1 MKATLLLTAVQ
12 NGTKRIPMGLLF
24 AVAVMFPCPD
34 ATAASP
40 APVNLGAA
48 SDFSILAGS
57 QIFQSGASTIFTGD
71 VGLSPA
77 SGANIGLL
85 AAQVPGGTIYAV
97 DALGPV
103 GSVNNPGLL
112 SAVKGDLLTA
122 YNDAAGRTLDAVL
135 VPNADLGGLTLFPN
149 LFSSS
154 GTLAITGTLTLD
166 AQNDPN
172 AVFIFQ
178 MATTLT
184 TSAGA
189 PGSPGS
195 RVNLIN
201 GATAD
206 NVFWQVGSSAII
218 GTYSVFMG
226 TIMADQSIT
235 MNTGATLEGRALA
248 QIAAVSLDGNTIT
261 IAAVP
266 EPGAMLLL
274 GFGLAI
280 LFAFRRRFYSPA

>member
-1 MKATLLLTAVQ
+1 MKATLLLTAVP
-12 NGTKRIPMGLLF
+12 NGTKRMPMALLMAF
-24 AVAVMFPCPD
+24 AVMFPRPD

-40 APVNLGAA
+40 APINLGAA

-57 QIFQSGASTIFTGD
+57 QIFQSGASTILTGD

-85 AAQVPGGTIYAV
+85 SIQVPGGTIYAV
-97 DALGPV
+97 DDLGPV

-112 SAVKGDLLTA
+112 AAAKGALLTA
-122 YNDAAGRTLDAVL
+122 YNDAAGRTLDPVL
-135 VPNADLGGLTLFPN
+135 VPNADLGGLTLTPN

-184 TSAGA
+184 TAAGA
-189 PGSPGS
+189 PGVPGS
-195 RVNLIN
+195 RVSLIN

-206 NVFWQVGSSAII
+206 NVFWQVGSSATL

-226 TIMADQSIT
+226 TIMADQSVT
-235 MNTGATLEGRALA
+235 LNNGATLEGRALA
-248 QIAAVSLDGNTIT
+248 QTAAVSLDANIIT
-261 IAAVP
+261 AVP
-266 EPGAMLLL
+266 EPATMLLL
-274 GFGLAI
+274 GSGLAM
-280 LFAFRRRFYSPA
+280 LFAFRRRLSSPA

>member
-1 MKATLLLTAVQ
+1 L
-12 NGTKRIPMGLLF
+12 
-24 AVAVMFPCPD
+24 
-34 ATAASP
+34 
-40 APVNLGAA
+40 
-48 SDFSILAGS
+48 
-57 QIFQSGASTIFTGD
+57 
-71 VGLSPA
+71 
-77 SGANIGLL
+77 LL
-85 AAQVPGGTIYAV
+85 AA
-97 DALGPV
+97 
-103 GSVNNPGLL
+103 
-112 SAVKGDLLTA
+112 KGDLLTA
-122 YNDAAGRTLDAVL
+122 YNDAAGRTLAPVL
-135 VPNADLGGLTLFPN
+135 VPNADLGGQTLFPN
-149 LFSSS
+149 LYKSS
-154 GTLAITGTLTLD
+154 GTLDITGTLTLD

-206 NVFWQVGSSAII
+206 NVFWQVGSSATI

-235 MNTGATLEGRALA
+235 LNTGATLEGRVLA
-248 QIAAVSLDGNTIT
+248 QNALVSLDGNTIT
-261 IAAVP
+261 IAPVP

-280 LFAFRRRFYSPA
+280 LFAFRRRFHSPA